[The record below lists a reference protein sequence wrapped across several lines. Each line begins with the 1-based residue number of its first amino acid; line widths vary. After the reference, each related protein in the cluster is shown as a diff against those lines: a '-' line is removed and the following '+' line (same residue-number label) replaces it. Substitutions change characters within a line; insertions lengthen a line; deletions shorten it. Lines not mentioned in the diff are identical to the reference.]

1 LTVQTSVAFPAFAA
15 EASTGPQESNR
26 LLDGVEWLGNALPDP
41 VLIFVSLIAVLMA
54 TSAVGA
60 AAGWSALNPVTG
72 DTLSVKSL
80 LSEES
85 LQLLIIELPRT
96 YVGFAP
102 LGPVLMIMLGAGV
115 ADRSGLFTALVRASL
130 SAVPDR
136 VVVPA
141 VMLTG
146 MLTCHAADAGSVVFV
161 PLAGL
166 IFAGAGRHPVLGLVV
181 GFAGVGVGLSGNLL
195 PGSYDVLILGI
206 TETGARLIEPGWTMN
221 PLGNWWFGLGI
232 AALFTA
238 LGWIVTEHIVAP
250 RLGAWHGE
258 DLAASERQ
266 AAQLTPAEWR
276 GLRAAG
282 LVALGV
288 VALFAGLVL
297 WPGFTPLYDEAA
309 EPGERLTPI
318 FHALAP
324 AFLLLFLA
332 TGWAYGAI
340 VGTVRS
346 HRDVVAMM
354 AKGLESMLPY
364 LVLVFFA
371 AQFVAMFGWSNLGP
385 ITAIVSAGQLRAMH
399 APPALVLPIL
409 TTMSA
414 WLDFLIASG
423 SAKWTAMAPV
433 ATPMLMLLGI
443 SPEMTTAAYRVGD
456 TVTNLISPLNP
467 YFVLTLMFCRR
478 WIPDFRLGSLLALL
492 LPLSIAF
499 FLGGAAL
506 TAIWVALEI
515 PVGPGAAVSYTLPT
529 PVR

>member
-1 LTVQTSVAFPAFAA
+1 LLITETPGTFAA
-15 EASTGPQESNR
+15 
-26 LLDGVEWLGNALPDP
+26 
-41 VLIFVSLIAVLMA
+41 
-54 TSAVGA
+54 
-60 AAGWSALNPVTG
+60 
-72 DTLSVKSL
+72 
-80 LSEES
+80 
-85 LQLLIIELPRT
+85 
-96 YVGFAP
+96 FAP
-102 LGPVLMIMLGAGV
+102 LGLVLTIMLGAGV
-115 ADRSGLFTALVRASL
+115 ADRSGLFAALVRASL
-130 SAVPDR
+130 SAVR
-136 VVVPA
+136 KRALVPA

-146 MLTCHAADAGSVVFV
+146 MLTCLAGDSGYVVYV

-166 IFAGAGRHPVLGLVV
+166 TFASAGQHPVLGLVV
-181 GFAGVGVGLSGNLL
+181 GFAGVCVGLAGNLL
-195 PGSYDVLILGI
+195 PGMYDVLILGI
-206 TETGARLIEPGWTMN
+206 TETGARLIQPGWTMN
-221 PLGNWWFGLGI
+221 PVGNWWFCVGI
-232 AALFTA
+232 AVVFTG
-238 LGWIVTEHIVAP
+238 LGWIVTERIVAP
-250 RLGAWHGE
+250 RLGAWHG
-258 DLAASERQ
+258 DGPAVSERQ
-266 AAQLTPAEWR
+266 AAQLTTVERR

-288 VALFAGLVL
+288 AALFAALVL

-309 EPGERLTPI
+309 APGQRLTPLLRGLTPG
-318 FHALAP
+318 F
-324 AFLLLFLA
+324 FLLFLA

-340 VGTVRS
+340 AGTIRS

-354 AKGLESMLPY
+354 AKGLEGMLPY

-385 ITAIVSAGQLRAMH
+385 ITAIVGADQLRAMN
-399 APPALVLPIL
+399 APPALLLPML

-423 SAKWTAMAPV
+423 SAKWTAMALV
-433 ATPMLMLLGI
+433 GAPMMMLLGI

-467 YFVLTLMFCRR
+467 YVVPTLTFCRR

-499 FLGGAAL
+499 FLGGAVL

-515 PVGPGAAVSYTLPT
+515 PVGPGAAVSYILPI